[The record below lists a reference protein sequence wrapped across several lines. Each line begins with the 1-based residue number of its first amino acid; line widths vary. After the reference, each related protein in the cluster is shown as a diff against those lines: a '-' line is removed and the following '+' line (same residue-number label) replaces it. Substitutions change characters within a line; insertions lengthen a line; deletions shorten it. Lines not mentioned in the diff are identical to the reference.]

1 MKQKKCCN
9 RCETLSYSCG
19 TTSVKKCGGLLG
31 PTGPTGPTGAMGPT
45 GPASGEI
52 DVRSTTTLAPSEKA
66 RVVSSKVGQKTVLD
80 FYIPKGDTGKTENLR
95 AGNVFTLDAGK
106 DASVTDRLFEGVHY
120 FDFEIPRGEKGE
132 KGDKGDKGE
141 AGERGPQGEMG
152 ISQMI
157 TIDDV
162 EKVAPTDNAKVV
174 DKMENNMHHLSFFIP
189 QGNGG
194 EKGPKGDIGPTGPT
208 GPMGPAGPLDIPSTY
223 ILSYNDDPNN
233 FPVQGLEIASNGRLP
248 LMRQELIQGGIVTL
262 DSGDNTIQFNKTGIY
277 HINFT
282 FNGYVKKTGETF
294 NPTTDFVSVAFR
306 EVDSDRIVA
315 GATSW
320 SRDECAQNIAGQGIF
335 VVNDIATP
343 FELVNVQKKSMFLNG
358 CNITQTTTHSYFS
371 VPMVSITI
379 LKLY

>member
-1 MKQKKCCN
+1 MKPKNCCN
-9 RCETLSYSCG
+9 KCGPLSYSCG
-19 TTSVKKCGGLLG
+19 TTDIKKKCGTLLG
-31 PTGPTGPTGAMGPT
+31 PTGPTGPSGAMGPT
-45 GPASGEI
+45 GPAGGEI
-52 DVRSTTTLAPSEKA
+52 NVRSTTTLAPSEKA

-95 AGNVFTLDAGK
+95 AGNVFSVDPDK
-106 DASVTDRLFEGVHY
+106 NASVTDRIFEGVHY

-132 KGDKGDKGE
+132 KGEKGDV
-141 AGERGPQGEMG
+141 GERGPQGEMG

-162 EKVAPTDNAKVV
+162 EKVPPDENARVV
-174 DKMENNMHHLSFFIP
+174 DKMENNMHHMSFFIP
-189 QGNGG
+189 QGGVG
-194 EKGPKGDIGPTGPT
+194 ERGPKGDLGPTGPT
-208 GPMGPAGPLDIPSTY
+208 GPTGPAGPLDIPSTY
-223 ILSYNDDPNN
+223 ILSYNNDPNN
-233 FPVQGLEIASNGRLP
+233 FPVQGLEITSNGRLP

-262 DSGDNTIQFNKTGIY
+262 DSDDNTIQFNKTGVY
-277 HINFT
+277 HISFT

-315 GATSW
+315 GANAW

-358 CNITQTTTHSYFS
+358 CNITQTITHSYFA
-371 VPMVSITI
+371 VPMVSMTI
-379 LKLY
+379 IKLY